1 MTTASKCRVPF
12 AVASSQVLHT
22 NQGDIAGSRSG
33 RSSRFIPRL
42 PATHADVPRVPC
54 ALYRP
59 QHSCRPAHIS
69 RCAAAGERLDRVR
82 LCRALR
88 KLPPGGVS
96 GALGRC
102 EGAERGLLA
111 MGKTVVLAGALDT
124 KGAEFSYVRKVI
136 RRAGL
141 DVLTVDFG
149 VLGEPAFIPDISRA
163 EVAQAGGGDLERW
176 RSGEHKDEAM
186 AGMAAALAVV
196 VRRLF
201 DEGRLDGIFSMGG
214 SGGTSVATTAMRTL
228 PVGVPKLVA
237 STVGGGDV
245 SGYAGTKDITFMPSV
260 VDIAGFNRISQR
272 IYANAAAAIA
282 GMVAAEPPAAE
293 QATMIAASMFGNTT
307 AAEDLVRDGYFQ
319 GVLDLTTTELAD
331 EVCGG
336 VMSAGPDRGRAAPAS
351 GVPVVLVPGCVDMAN
366 FGAPQTVPARYAG
379 RHLYNWNPNVTLLRT
394 NAAENTR
401 IGEML
406 AAAANAATGPVA
418 VLLPLRG
425 VSMLDSP
432 GGQFWDP
439 AADRACYEAIRAH
452 LKPSVPVEEV
462 DANINDEAFAQR
474 AADLLLAMIR
484 ETSQQRK

>member
-1 MTTASKCRVPF
+1 
-12 AVASSQVLHT
+12 
-22 NQGDIAGSRSG
+22 
-33 RSSRFIPRL
+33 
-42 PATHADVPRVPC
+42 
-54 ALYRP
+54 
-59 QHSCRPAHIS
+59 
-69 RCAAAGERLDRVR
+69 
-82 LCRALR
+82 
-88 KLPPGGVS
+88 
-96 GALGRC
+96 
-102 EGAERGLLA
+102 

-149 VLGEPAFIPDISRA
+149 VLGEPAFVPDISRA

-307 AAEDLVRDGYFQ
+307 AAVDQARARMEGQGYEVLVFHATGTGGRTMEDLVRDGYFQ

-406 AAAANAATGPVA
+406 TAAANAATGPVA